1 MEKTNVARA
10 PMTQLLADLPSVD
23 KLLQSSIYGELIAN
37 FGREEVTKSIRH
49 NLQVTREKI
58 QNGEL
63 NTLPSEASLLKKN
76 LDRKSVV

>member
-23 KLLQSSIYGELIAN
+23 KLLQSSTYGELIAN

-49 NLQVTREKI
+49 TLQVTREKI
-58 QNGEL
+58 QSGDAHHAFL
-63 NTLPSEASLLKKN
+63 RAQH
-76 LDRKSVV
+76 